1 MPRIS
6 GQAYQASHLSSRLH
20 GGRVSNVLAIL
31 LWKSQSPRVIWC
43 PSCLSVC
50 LPGHTSSWNW
60 MVNANSSDAED
71 SLDVFSPM
79 VETANWQQALLLLPT
94 LSLPWRH
101 SFCSRLL
108 SRLSRRSQWQ
118 AAQSFFHAL
127 PDLGIAFTPGIYSAF
142 LSSYAQ
148 KYLWQHSIHL
158 LDLAESRRFG
168 KLSAKALD
176 APVYNTVITSC
187 ARASKW
193 QWSICLLDRLRHP
206 KSHCKANLFSFNA
219 SLNACERRGLW
230 AQALVL
236 LEHMQEDRLTPDS
249 ASLNCTLSA
258 CEKSQQWQFALA
270 LLPQFT
276 RHQCERTIV
285 TYGAV
290 GAACVVGSAWEAAIA
305 SMAEA
310 FEVGFSLDEILL
322 NCVAESCRRSWA
334 WQQGLVLLG
343 QGGHGG
349 CDGDFN
355 SIRCRAAQHAMD
367 FAQRPYSRQL
377 VGELAPIAGS
387 LRQTEI
393 TTEKFEWTGRHP
405 ALILSDDWLSQAND
419 LGGCF
424 VRHSLECHNGFAQP
438 GSRLLKAL

>member
-1 MPRIS
+1 
-6 GQAYQASHLSSRLH
+6 
-20 GGRVSNVLAIL
+20 
-31 LWKSQSPRVIWC
+31 
-43 PSCLSVC
+43 
-50 LPGHTSSWNW
+50 
-60 MVNANSSDAED
+60 MVKANSSDAQEQPGC
-71 SLDVFSPM
+71 LQPM
-79 VETANWQQALLLLPT
+79 VETANWQQALFLLPA
-94 LSLPWRH
+94 LSLPGRH

-108 SRLSRRSQWQ
+108 SRLSRRSQWRV
-118 AAQSFFHAL
+118 AQSFFHAL

-142 LSSYAQ
+142 LSSCAQ
-148 KYLWQHSIHL
+148 KSLWQHAIHL

-168 KLSAKALD
+168 NLSAKALD

-193 QWSICLLDRLRHP
+193 QWSICLLDRLRNP
-206 KSHCKANLFSFNA
+206 KSHCKANLLSFNA

-258 CEKSQQWQFALA
+258 CEKSQQWQLALA

-276 RHQCERTIV
+276 VHQCERTIV
-285 TYGAV
+285 SYGAIA
-290 GAACVVGSAWEAAIA
+290 AACVVGSAWEAAIA

-310 FEVGFSLDEILL
+310 FEVRFSPDETLL
-322 NCVAESCRRSWA
+322 NCVAESCKRSWA

-343 QGGHGG
+343 HGHGG

-377 VGELAPIAGS
+377 AVGELAPVARG
-387 LRQTEI
+387 LRQSEI
-393 TTEKFEWTGRHP
+393 SMEKFEWTGRHP
-405 ALILSDDWLSQAND
+405 ALILSDDWLQQAND

-424 VRHSLECHNGFAQP
+424 VRHSFECHNGFAQP
-438 GSRLLKAL
+438 GSRLLKALQKMSMHQVLHNFGSMKKHEQTACYSLLDPNFAQSSHCGHCGPHFTPRQ